1 MTVAEEKKLRKQII
15 RALSDVLLGLRG
27 LWVPESV
34 LKKLYGLRM
43 KVAKL

>member
-15 RALSDVLLGLRG
+15 RALNDVLKDLHG

-34 LKKLYGLRM
+34 LSKLYDLRM